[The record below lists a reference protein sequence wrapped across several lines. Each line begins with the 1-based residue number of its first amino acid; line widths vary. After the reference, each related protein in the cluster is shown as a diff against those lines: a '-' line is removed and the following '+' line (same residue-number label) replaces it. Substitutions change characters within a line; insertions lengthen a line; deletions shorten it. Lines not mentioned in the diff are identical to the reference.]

1 LIDDDE
7 VFSTIFSRWTQF
19 EGIAV
24 DVFHSLDDMGFIDL
38 LDQSDVLI
46 VDNDPGALNGVEVAE
61 YMTQLFCNKPM
72 VMISGSDRSRE
83 MRGC

>member
-1 LIDDDE
+1 
-7 VFSTIFSRWTQF
+7 
-19 EGIAV
+19 
-24 DVFHSLDDMGFIDL
+24 MGFIDL